1 MKLPDEVK
9 EALIKSVKNID
20 NKDGCIAEEI
30 FLTKEQVM
38 SIAGAADRIN
48 YTSSLESRIGK
59 MREILIGTKLL
70 SEENSIKEIID
81 SPNLFI
87 ETLEEE
93 VLEVQT
99 LIRVIL
105 PFADIRSEYIKDKSL
120 ELLAEL
126 EEYVVFLKHCIEGM
140 GHLEDFIDKKK

>member
-38 SIAGAADRIN
+38 TIAGAADRIN